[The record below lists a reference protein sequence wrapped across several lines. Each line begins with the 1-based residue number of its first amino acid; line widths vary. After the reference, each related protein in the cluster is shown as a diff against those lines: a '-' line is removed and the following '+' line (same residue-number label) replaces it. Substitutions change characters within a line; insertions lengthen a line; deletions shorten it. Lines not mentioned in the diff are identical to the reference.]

1 MDRIAMM
8 AAAVALA
15 GCTAGN
21 IINVEVSSEVVSTD
35 YVGNGVE
42 WDPYDEALSWGSEVS
57 GEDWAKLEERLDY
70 MRPGYVRCM
79 INSPFTYYDAAA
91 GKYDRTRNT
100 ESLKRLLGYCQK
112 HSVNVIFG
120 EYNPPRWDMKGSE
133 EWVRMSVDF
142 LNYLVNDLGFDCI
155 RQFVIFNEPDG
166 NWASTDGDYDFW
178 LSMARRFDKRM
189 SEYPGLRDKVKLAA
203 PDAVMNYRN
212 PASEYDAEGWVANA
226 AADLDGTV
234 GIYDVHAY
242 PGRRQVLSG
251 DFRKSLIS
259 MKSNVPSGSRIVLGE
274 AGYKYQGDPA
284 DSLYWNE
291 YIRRCEGHPYTKGSD
306 CNMLVYDY
314 FYALDMPF
322 LAMEA
327 MNGGFS
333 GIAAWMLDDAMHTN
347 GDSGRPED
355 LKIWGMWNILGEE
368 VFGDASQEE
377 IRPWYYTWSLICRY
391 FPSGSSIL
399 KVVSDECCGFTAAAA
414 VKDGKMSV
422 ALVNCNEE
430 QLNVNLNLPR
440 ALENAV
446 MFSFNRPG
454 KVSESVAPS
463 NGCLKMSVPA
473 ESLIL
478 LTEMEND

>member
-1 MDRIAMM
+1 
-8 AAAVALA
+8 
-15 GCTAGN
+15 
-21 IINVEVSSEVVSTD
+21 
-35 YVGNGVE
+35 
-42 WDPYDEALSWGSEVS
+42 
-57 GEDWAKLEERLDY
+57 
-70 MRPGYVRCM
+70 
-79 INSPFTYYDAAA
+79 
-91 GKYDRTRNT
+91 
-100 ESLKRLLGYCQK
+100 
-112 HSVNVIFG
+112 
-120 EYNPPRWDMKGSE
+120 
-133 EWVRMSVDF
+133 
-142 LNYLVNDLGFDCI
+142 
-155 RQFVIFNEPDG
+155 
-166 NWASTDGDYDFW
+166 
-178 LSMARRFDKRM
+178 
-189 SEYPGLRDKVKLAA
+189 
-203 PDAVMNYRN
+203 
-212 PASEYDAEGWVANA
+212 
-226 AADLDGTV
+226 
-234 GIYDVHAY
+234 
-242 PGRRQVLSG
+242 
-251 DFRKSLIS
+251 

-430 QLNVNLNLPR
+430 QVNVDLNLPR

-454 KVSESVAPS
+454 KVTETVAPS

-478 LTEMEND
+478 LTEMEDD

>member
-1 MDRIAMM
+1 MM

-91 GKYDRTRNT
+91 GKYDRTRNI
-100 ESLKRLLGYCQK
+100 ESLKRLLGYCQE
-112 HSVNVIFG
+112 HSVFVIFG

-212 PASEYDAEGWVANA
+212 PASEYDAEGWVANVA
-226 AADLDGTV
+226 GDLDGIV

-251 DFRKSLIS
+251 DFRKSLVS

-291 YIRRCEGHPYTKGSD
+291 YIRRCAGHPYTKGSD

-355 LKIWGMWNILGEE
+355 LKIWGMWNILGKE

-430 QLNVNLNLPR
+430 QVNVDLNLPR

-463 NGCLKMSVPA
+463 NGRLKMSVPA

>member
-1 MDRIAMM
+1 
-8 AAAVALA
+8 
-15 GCTAGN
+15 
-21 IINVEVSSEVVSTD
+21 
-35 YVGNGVE
+35 
-42 WDPYDEALSWGSEVS
+42 
-57 GEDWAKLEERLDY
+57 
-70 MRPGYVRCM
+70 
-79 INSPFTYYDAAA
+79 
-91 GKYDRTRNT
+91 
-100 ESLKRLLGYCQK
+100 
-112 HSVNVIFG
+112 
-120 EYNPPRWDMKGSE
+120 
-133 EWVRMSVDF
+133 
-142 LNYLVNDLGFDCI
+142 
-155 RQFVIFNEPDG
+155 
-166 NWASTDGDYDFW
+166 
-178 LSMARRFDKRM
+178 MARRFDKRM

-212 PASEYDAEGWVANA
+212 PASEYDAEGWVANVA
-226 AADLDGTV
+226 GDLDGIV

-251 DFRKSLIS
+251 DFRKSLVS

-355 LKIWGMWNILGEE
+355 LKIWGMWNILGKE